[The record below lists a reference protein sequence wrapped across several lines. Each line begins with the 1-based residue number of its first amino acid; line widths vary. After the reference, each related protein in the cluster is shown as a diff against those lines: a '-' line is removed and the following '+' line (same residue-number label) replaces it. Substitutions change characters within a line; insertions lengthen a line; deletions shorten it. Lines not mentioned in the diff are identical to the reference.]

1 MKFFLPKQ
9 LIFFELFKELNGY
22 LLEMTSLLE
31 EFAHSFS
38 DFAKF
43 SQKAKEIE
51 NLADN
56 KTYEIINRLHT
67 TFITP
72 FDREDIYLLA
82 HEVDDIIDLIENMI
96 HNIEFYQ
103 VREKKE
109 IIDDFAKLIAEASQ
123 HFSKLINSL
132 QEQKNTAAFNETIMK
147 IHGLEDQGDWV
158 FQKTINQLFEKEK
171 DPVEIIKWKDI
182 AENLERIMDKYQKVG
197 DIIQGI
203 IVKAS

>member
-9 LIFFELFKELNGY
+9 LIFFELFKQLNGY
-22 LLEMTSLLE
+22 LLEMASLFE
-31 EFAHSFS
+31 EFARCFS
-38 DFAKF
+38 DFPKF
-43 SQKAKEIE
+43 SQRAKEIE
-51 NLADN
+51 NQADN
-56 KTYEIINRLHT
+56 KTYEIINRLYT

-82 HEVDDIIDLIENMI
+82 HETDDIIDLIENII

-109 IIDDFAKLIAEASQ
+109 IIDDFAKLITEASQ

-132 QEQKNTAAFNETIMK
+132 QEQKNIAVFNETVTK
-147 IHGLEDQGDWV
+147 IHGLEDQGDLI
-158 FQKTINQLFEKEK
+158 FQKTINRLFKEEK

-203 IVKAS
+203 IVKTS

>member
-9 LIFFELFKELNGY
+9 LIFFELFKQLNGH
-22 LLEMTSLLE
+22 LLEMASLFE
-31 EFAHSFS
+31 EFAHTFS
-38 DFAKF
+38 DFPKF
-43 SQKAKEIE
+43 SQRAKEIE
-51 NLADN
+51 NLADS

-72 FDREDIYLLA
+72 FDREDIYQLA

-109 IIDDFAKLIAEASQ
+109 IIDDFAKLIMEASR
-123 HFSKLINSL
+123 HFSELINSL
-132 QEQKNTAAFNETIMK
+132 HEQKNIAAFSETVMK
-147 IHGLEDQGDWV
+147 IHGLEDQGDWI
-158 FQKTINQLFEKEK
+158 FQKTINRLFIEEK

-182 AENLERIMDKYQKVG
+182 SENLEKVMDKYQKVG

-203 IVKAS
+203 IVKTS